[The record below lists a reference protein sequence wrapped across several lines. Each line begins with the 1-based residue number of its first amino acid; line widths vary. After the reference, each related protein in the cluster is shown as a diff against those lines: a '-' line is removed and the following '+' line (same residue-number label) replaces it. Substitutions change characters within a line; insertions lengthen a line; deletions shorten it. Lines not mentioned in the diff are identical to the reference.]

1 MKLLFDNGPE
11 LVVWTENEKL
21 IMEID
26 GVKYEMEGQD
36 LMNFST
42 FVESHKKKVLEE
54 QDNKRSLLEKVKTI
68 WNPIA

>member
-21 IMEID
+21 IIAVQ
-26 GVKYEMEGQD
+26 GVKYEMDGQD

-42 FVESHKKKVLEE
+42 FVESHKIKVLQE
-54 QDNKRSLLEKVKTI
+54 QDRKRSLIEKVKSI
-68 WNPIA
+68 WKPTA